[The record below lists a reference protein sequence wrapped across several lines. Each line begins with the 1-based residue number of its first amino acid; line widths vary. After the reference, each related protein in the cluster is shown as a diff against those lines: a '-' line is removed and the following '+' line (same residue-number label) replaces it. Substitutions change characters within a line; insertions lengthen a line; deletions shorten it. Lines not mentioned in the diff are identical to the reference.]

1 MTGLVHR
8 GLAGQVVEMLREQI
22 LTGVLPPGTRLNEV
36 EIARDLGISR
46 GPLREAIGQLVSD
59 GLLVH
64 VPNKGAAVFA
74 ARPEDV
80 AALFE
85 LRAALEC
92 AAARMAAQ
100 RRRPQEVTRLRR
112 VCERSRKA
120 REAGRKLL
128 YDLDLDFHRA
138 LMEAA
143 HSPRIAEQVWL
154 VQQQVIVLRS
164 GLTSRTS
171 HTETSLADHEAMAEA
186 VAAGDADLAASLME
200 AHLGLVETQLL
211 HSMQS
216 EQSSQSEQP
225 EARGGGAPEARRTER
240 TETTERTAP

>member
-22 LTGVLPPGTRLNEV
+22 LTGVLPPGSRLNEV

-46 GPLREAIGQLVSD
+46 GPLREAIGQLVSE

-64 VPNKGAAVFA
+64 VPNKGAVVFA

-80 AALFE
+80 TALFE
-85 LRAALEC
+85 LRSALEC
-92 AAARMAAQ
+92 AAARMAAH
-100 RRRPQEVTRLRR
+100 RRRPQEVTRLRK
-112 VCERSRKA
+112 VCERSRRA
-120 REAGRKLL
+120 RETGRKLP
-128 YDLDLDFHRA
+128 YDLDLAFHRA

-164 GLTSRTS
+164 GLTSRTA
-171 HTETSLADHEAMAEA
+171 HTETSLTDHEAMAEA
-186 VAAGDADLAASLME
+186 VAEGDGELAASLME
-200 AHLGLVETQLL
+200 AHLALVETELL
-211 HSMQS
+211 QTAH
-216 EQSSQSEQP
+216 P
-225 EARGGGAPEARRTER
+225 EAGGKEATGMHRPER
-240 TETTERTAP
+240 TTP

>member
-8 GLAGQVVEMLREQI
+8 RLAGQVAEMLREQI
-22 LTGVLPPGTRLNEV
+22 LTGVLPSGSRLNEV

-46 GPLREAIGQLVSD
+46 SPLREAIGQLVSD

-64 VPNKGAAVFA
+64 VPNKGAAVLTA
-74 ARPEDV
+74 GPDEV

-85 LRAALEC
+85 LRSALEC
-92 AAARMAAQ
+92 RAARLAALRVQ
-100 RRRPQEVTRLRR
+100 PKEVARLRK

-120 REAGRKLL
+120 RETGRKLP
-128 YDLDLDFHRA
+128 YNLDLEFHRS

-164 GLTSRTS
+164 GLVSQPA
-171 HTETSLADHEAMAEA
+171 HTEASLSDHEAMAEA
-186 VAAGDADLAASLME
+186 VADGDADLAASLME
-200 AHLGLVETQLL
+200 AHLGLVETELL
-211 HSMQS
+211 HSLKA
-216 EQSSQSEQP
+216 EPVAAE
-225 EARGGGAPEARRTER
+225 GAGTARRTTRRAEAR
-240 TETTERTAP
+240 